1 MVVPNNELRRRM
13 ISTGLVVLSF
23 VVAAVVL
30 FAFFGI
36 RLDGWGGVLLG
47 ACGAVYCAAGN
58 PGYLGVAVFPISV
71 VLIFVGGAAMF
82 IRRFRKSA

>member
-1 MVVPNNELRRRM
+1 M
-13 ISTGLVVLSF
+13 ISTGLVVLGF
-23 VVAAVVL
+23 AVAAVML

-36 RLDGWGGVLLG
+36 RLSGWGGVLLG
-47 ACGAVYCAAGN
+47 ACGVVYCAAGN